1 MLREHRGFSSGLVLE
16 PPQSTAARCGRF
28 AASGETSRLLRAG
41 FGYERVCRPCRF
53 RVSEG
58 GSFTGGARARLA
70 FSSLFT
76 EADRR
81 PAAQQLLQRLKTNIS
96 VAVPKLGERRRSERN
111 LGEWRQPLVDKPL
124 QPAQRC
130 SFVAGRIGVGQQFA
144 QQERVGE

>member
-16 PPQSTAARCGRF
+16 PPQSTVRTLRTS
-28 AASGETSRLLRAG
+28 AASGETSRLPRAG
-41 FGYERVCRPCRF
+41 FGYEEVCQPCRF

-76 EADRR
+76 EADRL

-96 VAVPKLGERRRSERN
+96 LAVSKLGKRRRSERN
-111 LGEWRQPLVDKPL
+111 LGQWWQPLVDEPL
-124 QPAQRC
+124 EPAQRR
-130 SFVAGRIGVGQQFA
+130 SLVVRA
-144 QQERVGE
+144 